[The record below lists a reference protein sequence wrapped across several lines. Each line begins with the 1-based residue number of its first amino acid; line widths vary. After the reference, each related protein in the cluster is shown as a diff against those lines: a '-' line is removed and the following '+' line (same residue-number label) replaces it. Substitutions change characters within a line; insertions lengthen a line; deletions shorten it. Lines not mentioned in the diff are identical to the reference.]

1 MTTPDY
7 EDLKREFNSHPFKKM
22 AKSVL
27 GTSCYNCGSSEDV
40 EYHHIVPLK
49 LGGTNR
55 FSNIVPLCHKCHKA
69 AHCGQH
75 MTRYSDFSNANGRPP
90 KCDDETAFAALDLL
104 ADGQIGNKACKSMM
118 NLAARTEPT
127 VTSQYKKWCKA
138 RGIERVRNT
147 LDVAITNS
155 ASSVADGLIIGCVVY
170 ADGAEKRIHF
180 RDTGLNDDVVYR
192 LRESSVDK
200 TWAVIRQEI
209 EGIVEELDDISDEN
223 PASNVPEST
232 DELWW
237 REYRKK
243 LMRVV

>member
-1 MTTPDY
+1 MNTPDY
-7 EDLKREFNSHPFKKM
+7 EDLKREFNSHPFKRM

-27 GTSCYNCGSSEDV
+27 GTSCFNCGSSKGV

-49 LGGTNR
+49 LGGTNK

-90 KCDDETAFAALDLL
+90 KCDDKTAFAALDLL
-104 ADGQIGNKACKSMM
+104 ADGQIGNRACKSMM
-118 NLAARTEPT
+118 GVAARTEPVKT
-127 VTSQYKKWCKA
+127 TQYQKWSKA
-138 RGIERVRNT
+138 RGIERVRST
-147 LDVAITNS
+147 LDVTITNS
-155 ASSVADGLIIGCVVY
+155 PSTVKDGLDIGYVIY
-170 ADGAEKRIHF
+170 ADGTEKRIYFH
-180 RDTGLNDDVVYR
+180 DTGLNDDATYR
-192 LRESSVDK
+192 LRGSDADK
-200 TWAVIRQEI
+200 TWGEIRREVA
-209 EGIVEELDDISDEN
+209 GIAETLGDMSDGN
-223 PASNVPEST
+223 FLCQGPESA